1 MGPSGM
7 FRTIRFKLAAAF
19 AVAVLAAVTIGI
31 VAVLVVRSTG
41 DLVIRMYDQPL
52 QAINY
57 ARLAQTNFVTLDLMV
72 DRALKS
78 PDGLPDTF
86 REDLEIN
93 DEDFLA
99 SLAVAEERGLNPEI
113 RNYIARIRTQNQAWM
128 AVVRKLTDMA
138 ANAPDHQAYMTHM
151 EELGSGI
158 INNLEI
164 VTQMAAEDGY
174 RFRLSAEETIEQTA
188 DRTTFLILAL
198 FTLVVGITIALI
210 RNIVT
215 PLNRLTRATI
225 QLAGGDMDVRVPHTT
240 RRDEIGSVA
249 GALGVFKGAMEV
261 VREAQEKAEAA
272 TRAKSEFLAMMSHEI
287 RTPMNGVLG
296 LTRLLLRSGLNEEQA
311 KLATTVLQSGQSLL
325 RILNDI
331 LDFSKLEAGKA
342 DIEILDFELVSL
354 LAGTT
359 MLMRNRA
366 EEKELWLREEVDEHL
381 PSYLKG
387 DPNRLRQVM
396 LNLVGNAIKFT
407 EAGGVTLRARAL
419 AEPARLRVEVVDT
432 GIGISDAA
440 RAKLFGSFVQADSS
454 ITRRFGGTG
463 LGLAICK
470 KLVEAMGGAIGVD
483 SVMGQ
488 GSTFW
493 FEIPLVEGSPVTGDP
508 AGDFDSNMVRPLRIL
523 VADDNAVNRKVMA
536 GALAEHGH
544 MVVFAEDGQVAV
556 DVVSAADPPLD
567 LVLMDVHMPRM
578 DGMSAARA
586 IRALPGPAS
595 GVMIVA
601 ATASVGTNGIQRCMD
616 AGMNAYVSKPIDPA
630 NLFKV
635 IQRLFPDGESG
646 TGESARAAV
655 DASTLPVPD
664 DMDMAEAG
672 GTANSLL
679 TGTTPFMV
687 EMLDEM
693 ADSMGPDM
701 ALDLIDTFLSILP
714 EVEPDLFPMEGAPDP
729 HQVGEVAHSLKSAAG
744 SLGMAQVYR
753 TAAAAEAAGH
763 EGDAAALEEI
773 LPALRQDLDE
783 GLAWLHAQR
792 ERFATAMA
800 GAV

>member
-1 MGPSGM
+1 M

-19 AVAVLAAVTIGI
+19 AVAVLAAVTIGV

-78 PDGLPDTF
+78 PNGLPENF
-86 REDLEIN
+86 REDVEIN
-93 DEDFLA
+93 AEDFMA

-113 RNYIARIRTQNQAWM
+113 RTYTARIREQNAAWLA
-128 AVVRKLTDMA
+128 AVRQLMDMQGTS
-138 ANAPDHQAYMTHM
+138 PDHGAAM
-151 EELGSGI
+151 EGMEKLGAGI
-158 INNLEI
+158 ITNLEI

-174 RFRLSAEETIEQTA
+174 RFRLSAEQTIKAAADQT
-188 DRTTFLILAL
+188 TLLIAAL

-225 QLAGGDMDVRVPHTT
+225 QLAGGDMDVAVPHTA

-354 LAGTT
+354 VAGTT

-366 EEKELWLREEVDEHL
+366 EEKDLWLREEVDAGL
-381 PSYLKG
+381 PPYLKG

-407 EAGGVTLRARAL
+407 ESGGVTLRAYASG
-419 AEPARLRVEVVDT
+419 EGTRLRVEVADT
-432 GIGISDAA
+432 GIGITEAA
-440 RAKLFGSFVQADSS
+440 RTKLFGSFVQADSS

-470 KLVEAMGGAIGVD
+470 KLVEAMGGTIDVD
-483 SVMGQ
+483 SVQGQ

-493 FEIPLVEGSPVTGDP
+493 FEIPLVQGSAVTADAGGDYGEH
-508 AGDFDSNMVRPLRIL
+508 AVRPLRIL
-523 VADDNAVNRKVMA
+523 VADDNAINRKVLA

-544 MVVFAEDGQVAV
+544 DLLFAEDGETAVAMV
-556 DVVSAADPPLD
+556 RDADPPLD

-578 DGMSAARA
+578 DGMTATRA

-595 GVMIVA
+595 GVLIVA
-601 ATASVGTNGIQRCMD
+601 ATASVGGNGVQRCLD

-635 IQRLFPDGESG
+635 IQRLFPEGGAPATEANADS
-646 TGESARAAV
+646 
-655 DASTLPVPD
+655 DAE
-664 DMDMAEAG
+664 MMEAG
-672 GTANSLL
+672 ATAGALL
-679 TGTTPFMV
+679 TGTEPFV
-687 EMLDEM
+687 AGMLDEM

-714 EVEPDLFPMEGAPDP
+714 EVEPDLFRTDGTPEPQ
-729 HQVGEVAHSLKSAAG
+729 QVAEVAHSLKSAAG
-744 SLGMAQVYR
+744 SLGLAQVYR
-753 TAAAAEAAGH
+753 TAAAVEAAGQQ
-763 EGDAAALEEI
+763 GDSVAL
-773 LPALRQDLDE
+773 LSLLSQLRLDLDE
-783 GLAWLHAQR
+783 GVAWLR
-792 ERFATAMA
+792 ERRAIFDAAMA
-800 GAV
+800 GAEP

>member
-1 MGPSGM
+1 M

-19 AVAVLAAVTIGI
+19 AVAVLAAVTIGV

-57 ARLAQTNFVTLDLMV
+57 ARLAQTNFVMLDLMV

-78 PDGLPDTF
+78 THGLPENF
-86 REDLEIN
+86 REDVQIN
-93 DEDFLA
+93 AEDFLA

-113 RNYIARIRTQNQAWM
+113 RTYTARIREQNAAWLA
-128 AVVRKLTDMA
+128 AVRQLMDMPGSS
-138 ANAPDHQAYMTHM
+138 PDHALAMVGM
-151 EELGSGI
+151 EKLGAGI
-158 INNLEI
+158 ITNLEI

-174 RFRLSAEETIEQTA
+174 RFRLSAEETIRKAADQT
-188 DRTTFLILAL
+188 TLLIAAL

-215 PLNRLTRATI
+215 PLNRLTRTTI
-225 QLAGGDMDVRVPHTT
+225 QLAGGNMDVAVPHTS

-296 LTRLLLRSGLNEEQA
+296 LTRLLLRSGLNDEQA
-311 KLATTVLQSGQSLL
+311 RLATTVLQSGQSLL

-354 LAGTT
+354 MAGTT

-366 EEKELWLREEVDEHL
+366 EEKDLWLREEVDAAL
-381 PSYLKG
+381 PAYLKG
-387 DPNRLRQVM
+387 DPNRLRQIM

-407 EAGGVTLRARAL
+407 ESGGVTLRAAPC
-419 AEPARLRVEVVDT
+419 ADGARLRVEVADT
-432 GIGISDAA
+432 GIGISEAA

-470 KLVEAMGGAIGVD
+470 KLVEAMGGTIGVD
-483 SVMGQ
+483 SAQGA

-493 FEIPLVEGSPVTGDP
+493 FEIPLVEGSAVTADATGDY
-508 AGDFDSNMVRPLRIL
+508 AAHAVRPLRIL
-523 VADDNAVNRKVMA
+523 VADDNAINRKVLA

-544 MVVFAEDGQVAV
+544 RVLFAEDGEMAVAMV
-556 DVVSAADPPLD
+556 RDADPPLD

-578 DGMSAARA
+578 DGMTATRA
-586 IRALPGPAS
+586 IRALSGPAA
-595 GVMIVA
+595 GVLIVA
-601 ATASVGTNGIQRCMD
+601 ATASVGGNGVQRCLD

-635 IQRLFPDGESG
+635 IHRLVPDGAG
-646 TGESARAAV
+646 QT
-655 DASTLPVPD
+655 ASSD
-664 DMDMAEAG
+664 DEMMEAG
-672 GTANSLL
+672 ATAGALL
-679 TGTTPFMV
+679 TGTEPFV
-687 EMLDEM
+687 PDMLAEM

-714 EVEPDLFPMEGAPDP
+714 EVEPELFPADRTPEPQP
-729 HQVGEVAHSLKSAAG
+729 VGEVAHSLKSAAG
-744 SLGMAQVYR
+744 SLGLAQVYR
-753 TAAAAEAAGH
+753 TAAAVEAAGH
-763 EGDAAALEEI
+763 QGDSAALTP
-773 LPALRQDLDE
+773 LLSQLRLDLDE
-783 GLAWLHAQR
+783 GVVWLR
-792 ERFATAMA
+792 ERRAMFDA
-800 GAV
+800 AMTEVEP

>member
-1 MGPSGM
+1 M

-19 AVAVLAAVTIGI
+19 AVAVLAAVTIGL

-57 ARLAQTNFVTLDLMV
+57 ARLAQTNFVMLDLMV

-78 PDGLPDTF
+78 PDGLPENF
-86 REDLEIN
+86 REDLELN

-99 SLAVAEERGLNPEI
+99 SLAVVDDRGINPEI
-113 RNYIARIRTQNQAWM
+113 RTYTARIRDQNAAWLS
-128 AVVRKLTDMA
+128 AVRQLTDMQEDS
-138 ANAPDHQAYMTHM
+138 PDHGAAMAGM
-151 EELGSGI
+151 EKLSAGI
-158 INNLEI
+158 ITNLEI

-174 RFRLSAEETIEQTA
+174 RFRLAAEKTIKSAADQTTI
-188 DRTTFLILAL
+188 LITVL
-198 FTLVVGITIALI
+198 FTLLVGITIALI

-225 QLAGGDMDVRVPHTT
+225 QLAGGDMDVVVPHTA

-249 GALGVFKGAMEV
+249 GALGVFKGAMAV

-342 DIEILDFELVSL
+342 DIEILDFELLSL
-354 LAGTT
+354 MAGTT

-366 EEKELWLREEVDEHL
+366 EEKDLWLREEVDAAL
-381 PSYLKG
+381 PPYLKG
-387 DPNRLRQVM
+387 DPNRLRQIM

-407 EAGGVTLRARAL
+407 ETGGVTLRAKPYANGT
-419 AEPARLRVEVVDT
+419 RLRVEVADT
-432 GIGISDAA
+432 GIGISEVA

-470 KLVEAMGGAIGVD
+470 KLVEAMGGSIGVD
-483 SVMGQ
+483 SAQGQ

-493 FEIPLVEGSPVTGDP
+493 FEIPLVEGSPVTTEMVVDYGQH
-508 AGDFDSNMVRPLRIL
+508 AVRPLRVL
-523 VADDNAVNRKVMA
+523 VADDNAVNRKVLA

-544 MVVFAEDGQVAV
+544 DVLFAEDGEAAVAV
-556 DVVSAADPPLD
+556 VRDAQPPLD

-578 DGMSAARA
+578 DGMTATRA
-586 IRALPGPAS
+586 IRALPGPAAQ
-595 GVMIVA
+595 VMIVA
-601 ATASVGTNGIQRCMD
+601 ATASVGGNGVQRCLD
-616 AGMNAYVSKPIDPA
+616 AGMNAYVAKPIDPA

-635 IQRLFPDGESG
+635 IHRLFPDGKASAPDSG
-646 TGESARAAV
+646 LDGKL
-655 DASTLPVPD
+655 DL
-664 DMDMAEAG
+664 DMAEAG
-672 GTANSLL
+672 ATAGSLL
-679 TGTTPFMV
+679 NGTGPFV
-687 EMLDEM
+687 AEMLVEM

-714 EVEPDLFPMEGAPDP
+714 EVEPDLFPPDTP
-729 HQVGEVAHSLKSAAG
+729 PVPQQVGEVAHSLKSAAG
-744 SLGMAQVYR
+744 SLGLAQVYR
-753 TAAAAEAAGH
+753 TAATVEAAGH
-763 EGDAAALEEI
+763 AGDEAQLAI
-773 LPALRQDLDE
+773 LLPQLRVELDE
-783 GLAWLHAQR
+783 GVLWLRQQR
-792 ERFATAMA
+792 ALYDAAMT
-800 GAV
+800 GVSP

>member
-1 MGPSGM
+1 ML
-7 FRTIRFKLAAAF
+7 RTIRFKLAAAF
-19 AVAVLAAVTIGI
+19 AVAVLAAVIIGV

-57 ARLAQTNFVTLDLMV
+57 ARLAQTDFVMLDLMV

-78 PDGLPDTF
+78 PGGLPETF
-86 REDLEIN
+86 REDLEIS
-93 DEDFLA
+93 DENFLA

-113 RNYIARIRTQNQAWM
+113 GRYVARIREQNIAWIE
-128 AVVRKLTDMA
+128 AVRGLIDMPGGA
-138 ANAPDHQAYMTHM
+138 SREDAMRSM
-151 EELGSGI
+151 ERLGIGI

-174 RFRLSAEETIEQTA
+174 RFRLSAEETIRAAA
-188 DRTTFLILAL
+188 DRTSMLIAVL

-215 PLNRLTRATI
+215 PLDRLTRATI
-225 QLAGGDMDVRVPHTT
+225 QLAGGDMEVTVPHMA
-240 RRDEIGSVA
+240 RRDEIGRVA
-249 GALGVFKGAMEV
+249 GALGVFKGAMAV

-296 LTRLLLRSGLNEEQA
+296 LTRLLLRSGLDEEQT
-311 KLATTVLQSGQSLL
+311 KLASTVLLSGQSLL

-342 DIEILDFELVSL
+342 DIEVLDFELASL
-354 LAGTT
+354 VAGTT

-366 EEKELWLREEVDEHL
+366 EEKGLWLQEEVEEGL
-381 PSYLKG
+381 PPYLKG

-407 EAGGVTLRARAL
+407 EEGGVTLRAL
-419 AEPARLRVEVVDT
+419 MLPDGARLRVEVADT
-432 GIGISDAA
+432 GIGISEAA

-470 KLVEAMGGAIGVD
+470 KLVEAMGGTIGVD
-483 SVMGQ
+483 SVSGQ

-493 FEIPLVEGSPVTGDP
+493 FEIPLVEGNPV
-508 AGDFDSNMVRPLRIL
+508 AGDATAGFDDHVVRPLRVL
-523 VADDNAVNRKVMA
+523 VADDNPVNRKVLA

-544 MVVFAEDGQVAV
+544 EVLFATDGEQAVAAV
-556 DVVSAADPPLD
+556 RDAVPALD

-578 DGMSAARA
+578 DGMTATRA

-595 GVMIVA
+595 GVVIVA
-601 ATASVGTNGIQRCMD
+601 ATASVGTSGIQRCLD
-616 AGMNAYVSKPIDPA
+616 AGMNGHVAKPIDPA

-635 IQRLFPDGESG
+635 IHRLFPDGTEAAGQEEMAS
-646 TGESARAAV
+646 SPHDDRA
-655 DASTLPVPD
+655 
-664 DMDMAEAG
+664 AEAG
-672 GTANSLL
+672 AVSLL
-679 TGTTPFMV
+679 TGTDPFV
-687 EMLDEM
+687 PEMLTDM
-693 ADSMGPDM
+693 ADSMGPEM
-701 ALDLIDTFLSILP
+701 VLDLIETILSILP
-714 EVEPDLFPMEGAPDP
+714 EVEPDLFPANGMPDP
-729 HQVGEVAHSLKSAAG
+729 QQVAEVAHSLKSAAG
-744 SLGMAQVYR
+744 SLGMAGVYR
-753 TAAAAEAAGH
+753 TASKVELAGH
-763 EGDAAALEEI
+763 GGDVPSLAVL
-773 LPALRQDLDE
+773 LPALRHDLDE
-783 GLAWLHAQR
+783 GLIWLRGQR
-792 ERFATAMA
+792 DRLLSLSPVPAEDGT
-800 GAV
+800 

>member
-7 FRTIRFKLAAAF
+7 FSTIRFKLAAAF

-72 DRALKS
+72 YRALGS
-78 PDGLPDTF
+78 PDGLPETF

-113 RNYIARIRTQNQAWM
+113 RNYVARIRVQNQAWI
-128 AVVRKLTDMA
+128 AVVRKLTDMNA
-138 ANAPDHQAYMTHM
+138 QAPDHHAYMTHM
-151 EELGSGI
+151 DELGAGI
-158 INNLEI
+158 ISNLEI

-174 RFRLSAEETIEQTA
+174 RFRLSAEETIRQTA
-188 DRTTFLILAL
+188 DRTTYLIAAL

-225 QLAGGDMDVRVPHTT
+225 KLAGGDMDVTVPHTS

-261 VREAQEKAEAA
+261 VREAQEKAETA

-354 LAGTT
+354 VSGTT

-366 EEKELWLREEVDEHL
+366 EEKELWLREEVDANL

-407 EAGGVTLRARAL
+407 ETGGVTLRARAL
-419 AEPARLRVEVVDT
+419 AEPARLRVDVVDT
-432 GIGISDAA
+432 GIGISESA

-493 FEIPLVEGSPVTGDP
+493 FEVPLLEGSAVTGDP
-508 AGDFDSNMVRPLRIL
+508 LGDFDSNMVRPLRIL

-556 DVVSAADPPLD
+556 DMVRAADPPLD

-595 GVMIVA
+595 GLKIVA

-635 IQRLFPDGESG
+635 IQRLFPDGDG
-646 TGESARAAV
+646 VAGEPALIA
-655 DASTLPVPD
+655 T
-664 DMDMAEAG
+664 DMDAMSAPSDMEMAEAG
-672 GTANSLL
+672 GTANKLL
-679 TGTTPFMV
+679 TGTEPFAP

-714 EVEPDLFPMEGAPDP
+714 EVEPDLFPAKGTPDP
-729 HQVGEVAHSLKSAAG
+729 HQVAELAHSLKSAAG
-744 SLGMAQVYR
+744 SLGLAQVYR
-753 TAAAAEAAGH
+753 AAAAAETAGN
-763 EGDAAALEEI
+763 ERDTEALAEI
-773 LPALRQDLDE
+773 LSTLRRDLDE
-783 GLAWLHAQR
+783 GLVWLNVQR
-792 ERFATAMA
+792 DRFAAAMA
-800 GAV
+800 RGG

>member
-1 MGPSGM
+1 M

-19 AVAVLAAVTIGI
+19 AVAVLAAVTIGL

-57 ARLAQTNFVTLDLMV
+57 ARLAQTNFVMLDLMV

-78 PDGLPDTF
+78 PNGLPENF
-86 REDLEIN
+86 REDLDIN

-99 SLAVAEERGLNPEI
+99 SLDVVEERGLNPEI
-113 RNYIARIRTQNQAWM
+113 RTYTARIREQNADWLA
-128 AVVRKLTDMA
+128 AVRQLTEMQGTS
-138 ANAPDHQAYMTHM
+138 PDHASAMAGM
-151 EELGSGI
+151 ERLGAGI
-158 INNLEI
+158 ITNLEI

-174 RFRLSAEETIEQTA
+174 RFRLSAEETIKAAA
-188 DRTTFLILAL
+188 DRTTLLIAAL

-225 QLAGGDMDVRVPHTT
+225 QLAGGNMDVAVPHTS

-342 DIEILDFELVSL
+342 DIETLDFELVSL
-354 LAGTT
+354 MAGTS

-366 EEKELWLREEVDEHL
+366 EEKDLWLREEVDEAL
-381 PSYLKG
+381 PVYLKG
-387 DPNRLRQVM
+387 DPNRLRQIM

-407 EAGGVTLRARAL
+407 ETGGVTLRAGAC
-419 AEPARLRVEVVDT
+419 AQGTRLRVEVADT
-432 GIGISDAA
+432 GIGISEAA
-440 RAKLFGSFVQADSS
+440 RSKLFGSFVQADSS

-470 KLVEAMGGAIGVD
+470 KLVEAMGGTIGVD
-483 SVMGQ
+483 SVQGQ

-493 FEIPLVEGSPVTGDP
+493 FEIPLVEGSPITADA
-508 AGDFDSNMVRPLRIL
+508 AGDYDEHAVRPLRIL
-523 VADDNAVNRKVMA
+523 VADDNAINRKVLA

-544 MVVFAEDGQVAV
+544 MVLFAEDGETAVAMV
-556 DVVSAADPPLD
+556 RDADPPLD

-578 DGMSAARA
+578 DGMTATRA

-595 GVMIVA
+595 GVLIVA
-601 ATASVGTNGIQRCMD
+601 ATASVGGNGVQRCLD

-635 IQRLFPDGESG
+635 IHRLFPDGEG
-646 TGESARAAV
+646 PPAEFDIEMA
-655 DASTLPVPD
+655 DAGAT
-664 DMDMAEAG
+664 AG
-672 GTANSLL
+672 SLL
-679 TGTTPFMV
+679 TGTEPFV
-687 EMLDEM
+687 ADMLTDM

-714 EVEPDLFPMEGAPDP
+714 EVEPDLFPSDGTPQP
-729 HQVGEVAHSLKSAAG
+729 QQVAEVAHSLKSAAG
-744 SLGMAQVYR
+744 SLGLAQVYR
-753 TAAAAEAAGH
+753 TAASVEAAGQT
-763 EGDAAALEEI
+763 GDSAGLASL
-773 LPALRQDLDE
+773 LSQLRVDLDE
-783 GLAWLHAQR
+783 GVVWLR
-792 ERFATAMA
+792 ERRAMVEAAMA
-800 GAV
+800 EAGP

>member
-1 MGPSGM
+1 ML
-7 FRTIRFKLAAAF
+7 RTIRFKLAAAF
-19 AVAVLAAVTIGI
+19 AVAVVAAVTIGI

-78 PDGLPDTF
+78 PDGLPETF
-86 REDLEIN
+86 REDLEIS

-113 RNYIARIRTQNQAWM
+113 RKYVARIREQNQAWM
-128 AVVRKLTDMA
+128 AAVRQLTEMTA
-138 ANAPDHQAYMTHM
+138 ASPDHGTAMQGM
-151 EELGSGI
+151 EQLGAGMIS
-158 INNLEI
+158 NLEI

-174 RFRLSAEETIEQTA
+174 RFRLAAEETIKSAA
-188 DRTTFLILAL
+188 DRTTYLIAAL

-225 QLAGGDMDVRVPHTT
+225 QLAGGDMDVTVPHTN

-296 LTRLLLRSGLNEEQA
+296 LTRLLLRSGLNEDQA

-354 LAGTT
+354 VSGTT

-366 EEKELWLREEVDEHL
+366 EEKDLWLREEVDENL

-407 EAGGVTLRARAL
+407 ESGGVTLRTRAL

-432 GIGISDAA
+432 GIGISESA

-493 FEIPLVEGSPVTGDP
+493 FEVPLVEGSAVTGDP
-508 AGDFDSNMVRPLRIL
+508 AGDFDGHAVRPLHVL
-523 VADDNAVNRKVMA
+523 VADDNAVNRKVLA

-544 MVVFAEDGQVAV
+544 MVVFAADGEQAVAAV
-556 DVVSAADPPLD
+556 RDADPPLD

-586 IRALPGPAS
+586 IRNLPGPAS
-595 GVMIVA
+595 QVTIVA
-601 ATASVGTNGIQRCMD
+601 ATASVGTNGIQRCLD

-635 IQRLFPDGESG
+635 IERLFPDGVVKDG
-646 TGESARAAV
+646 PRGEA
-655 DASTLPVPD
+655 DATSPM
-664 DMDMAEAG
+664 DMEMAEAG
-672 GTANSLL
+672 GTAHALL
-679 TGTTPFMV
+679 TGTEPFAP
-687 EMLDEM
+687 EMLAEM

-714 EVEPDLFPMEGAPDP
+714 EVEPDLFPADGAPVP

-744 SLGMAQVYR
+744 SLGLAQVYR
-753 TAAAAEAAGH
+753 TAAAVEAAGH
-763 EGDAAALEEI
+763 QGDADALLSL
-773 LPALRQDLDE
+773 LPALRRDLDE
-783 GLAWLHAQR
+783 GLVWLRAQR
-792 ERFATAMA
+792 ETFETAMA
-800 GAV
+800 EAGA